1 MVLIAALDFLHD
13 RGEIGSW
20 LARGRF
26 HHQYYPD
33 VVQFEPGALS
43 ESEQSELS
51 QLGYELKERQ
61 STYGNMHAVLF
72 TSDGDLE
79 AASDPRW
86 LGKAEV
92 REKAV
97 GQ

>member
-1 MVLIAALDFLHD
+1 MTGGGLDD
-13 RGEIGSW
+13 W

-43 ESEQSELS
+43 ESEQAELS

-61 STYGNMHAVLF
+61 SSYGNMQAVLF
-72 TSDGDLE
+72 QSSSGELK

-92 REKAV
+92 RVKAV
-97 GQ
+97 GP